1 MSSIFNAE
9 RKYTRSLG
17 NVEHQ
22 IRLISKHLLWLAIRK
37 RFYFCFLLCSVAT
50 AIQCVEL
57 CAEALFW
64 GVCDDYIWEPCT

>member
-9 RKYTRSLG
+9 KKYTRSLG

-37 RFYFCFLLCSVAT
+37 DFIFAFFYV
-50 AIQCVEL
+50 Q
-57 CAEALFW
+57 
-64 GVCDDYIWEPCT
+64 